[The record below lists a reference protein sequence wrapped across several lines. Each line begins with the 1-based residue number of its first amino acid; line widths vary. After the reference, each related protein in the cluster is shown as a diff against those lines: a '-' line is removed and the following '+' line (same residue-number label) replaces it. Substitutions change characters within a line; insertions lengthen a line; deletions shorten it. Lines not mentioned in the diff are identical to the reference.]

1 MTGTIEVL
9 TRETKEGRC
18 ALLRFAP
25 SLRAS
30 FGDDLRRTF
39 RSLLDDGIVH
49 FIFDL
54 TNVSDCESSSLG
66 TFIGFHST
74 TRRRGGS
81 VRIVLHA
88 DSHIAQLVRLL
99 KLDRVVSLLD
109 PDDPQASSKDF
120 KAVLKIDDFLT
131 ADSATDE
138 TPALSIQERCF
149 SEGTSIS
156 VSLLDPARDMGGR
169 QACASLFA

>member
-1 MTGTIEVL
+1 MTGAIEVL
-9 TRETKEGRC
+9 IRETTEGRC
-18 ALLRFAP
+18 ALLKFSP

-54 TNVSDCESSSLG
+54 TNISDCESSSLG

-81 VRIVLHA
+81 IRLVLHP
-88 DSHIAQLVRLL
+88 DSQVAQLVRLL

-109 PDDPQASSKDF
+109 PDDPQASAENF
-120 KAVLKIDDFLT
+120 KAALKIDDFLT
-131 ADSATDE
+131 ADSVAEE
-138 TPALSIQERCF
+138 TPAPVVVERSF
-149 SEGTSIS
+149 AADADIS
-156 VSLLDPARDMGGR
+156 VSLLDPVGDMGAQ
-169 QACASLFA
+169 QAFVSLFA